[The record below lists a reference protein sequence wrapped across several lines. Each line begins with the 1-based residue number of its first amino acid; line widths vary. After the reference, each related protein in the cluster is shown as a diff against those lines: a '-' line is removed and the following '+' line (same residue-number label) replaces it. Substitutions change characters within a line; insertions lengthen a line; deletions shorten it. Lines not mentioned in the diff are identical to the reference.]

1 MFISERDES
10 DNILNGQRA
19 RGAQTTRS
27 TCKKNLKKNYTSF
40 VLVTFFGGKNISTT
54 FPHAFL
60 KSIFLNTI
68 NYTRVIKLCI
78 SYCDEDS

>member
-19 RGAQTTRS
+19 RGAQTTRT
-27 TCKKNLKKNYTSF
+27 TCKKKSKKIIQ
-40 VLVTFFGGKNISTT
+40 VLYGYFRENISKT

-60 KSIFLNTI
+60 RSIFFKTM